1 MEPTKDPISFRFFTE
16 IGIIEQLARNR
27 LERGLPD
34 GLKISQFSVL
44 NHLVRLGGE
53 WSPARLARAFQVT
66 KGAMTNTLQRLE
78 KRANRFRRL
87 VERRPGAVP
96 RLVADFRAVD
106 ESFRVAEARVRCM
119 GSWHLRY
126 ESRQVGALVEELDR
140 ELQRKVRFARRGS
153 PGHVG
158 NHSRYSGYREFAWRW

>member
-1 MEPTKDPISFRFFTE
+1 MEPAKDPISFRFFTE

-78 KRANRFRRL
+78 KRGLIRVLADPHDGRAKLVDLTEAGWEMRL
-87 VERRPGAVP
+87 RCVESISP
-96 RLVADFRAVD
+96 LLADLSTELPDKEFA
-106 ESFRVAEARVRCM
+106 S
-119 GSWHLRY
+119 
-126 ESRQVGALVEELDR
+126 ALPVLE
-140 ELQRKVRFARRGS
+140 KVR
-153 PGHVG
+153 
-158 NHSRYSGYREFAWRW
+158 RYLDSHRS